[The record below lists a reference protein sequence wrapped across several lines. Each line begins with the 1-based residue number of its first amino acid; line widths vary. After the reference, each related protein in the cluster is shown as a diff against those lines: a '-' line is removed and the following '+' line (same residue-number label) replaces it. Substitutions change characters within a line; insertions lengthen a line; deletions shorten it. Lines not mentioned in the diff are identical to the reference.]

1 MKKSAS
7 SPWRVKKNGE
17 AIHILDKDSSVVAV
31 LPKNNG
37 SVKALIPEA
46 YVIAAAPQLLEI
58 CTRLKSILENNLIV
72 TAEGFKI
79 DCSEIR
85 EGLLGAILRA
95 KGCRKTPE
103 EP

>member
-1 MKKSAS
+1 MKKPSS

-31 LPKNNG
+31 LPTHNG
-37 SVKALIPEA
+37 RLNASIPEA
-46 YVIAAAPQLLEI
+46 YAIAAAPQLLEI
-58 CTRLKSILENNLIV
+58 CTRLKLILENNLIV

-95 KGCRKTPE
+95 RGFRKSTD